1 MVQLNS
7 SNIEF
12 LSIKDSAVF
21 VNKSESSI
29 KRMIANVKRSDPKK
43 YKNTQFFMFETLRT
57 GKEKVYISKAFLIEK
72 FNGSSNDSM
81 NGSSNGSLNSSNEPF
96 SEVYLKTIHILE
108 QELQEKNKQIES
120 LLERQHET
128 NVLLLDA
135 KQKLQLAEGKKRKW
149 FYFNLKKS

>member
-7 SNIEF
+7 SNTDF
-12 LSIKDSAVF
+12 LSIKDSALF

-29 KRMIANVKRSDPKK
+29 KRMIANVKSSDPKK
-43 YKNTQFFMFETLRT
+43 YKNTQFFKFETLRT
-57 GKEKVYISKAFLIEK
+57 GKEKIYISKAFLIEK

-81 NGSSNGSLNSSNEPF
+81 NGSSNGSNEPF

-149 FYFNLKKS
+149 FYFNLKK